1 MFDAVKSW
9 LLPKKSVAVDDEE
22 MRQSLEKVREHLP
35 KPLFWLFGKTQSGKT
50 SIIKFLT
57 GADQAEIGKGFQ
69 PCTKFSRQYQFPT
82 PEAPLIRFLDTRGLD
97 EPGYDPTEDLD
108 RFNNDAHVV
117 IVTVKA
123 MDHAQAHVIEN
134 VRRLRRAQPRRPVVL
149 ALTCLHEAYP
159 QRQHSEPYPF
169 TSDHEPIPTEPPLP
183 DDLLRSIA
191 EQKHQFAGLFDHWVA
206 LDLTPVEEGF
216 AEPNY
221 GGSRLREVLLESL
234 PSALG
239 QTLISLHEVTKDLQ
253 DLFSRRALPHIM
265 AYAQMAAAAGA
276 VPVPI
281 VDAVLISGVQSRMVY
296 HLAQLYGQPLTGARF
311 REIASAM
318 GLGLI
323 ARQAARHVEIH
334 SRTWDGSRFRRS
346 WSDGRRVDLRARQ
359 SVLLLLPIGPLRP
372 CSAGGG
378 FETLLQGTAR
388 SRGKSLVSRDGNGRC
403 QDESSIGGLN
413 AK

>member
-1 MFDAVKSW
+1 MFDSVKNW
-9 LLPKKSVAVDDEE
+9 LLPKKSRAVDDEE
-22 MRQSLEKVREHLP
+22 LRQSLEKVREHLP

-50 SIIKFLT
+50 SIIKYLT
-57 GADQAEIGKGFQ
+57 GADQAEIGKGFE

-97 EPGYDPTEDLD
+97 EPGYDPTEDLH
-108 RFNNDAHVV
+108 RFNDEAHVV
-117 IVTVKA
+117 IVTVKL

-169 TSDHEPIPTEPPLP
+169 TTDGEPIPTEPPLP
-183 DDLLRSIA
+183 EDLLRSLA
-191 EQKHQFAGLFDHWVA
+191 EQKHQFAGQFDHWVA
-206 LDLTPVEEGF
+206 LDLTPPEEGF

-221 GGSRLREVLLESL
+221 GGSHLRAALLESL

-265 AYAQMAAAAGA
+265 AYSQMAAAAGA
-276 VPVPI
+276 VPLPI

-323 ARQAARHVEIH
+323 ARQAARGMLKFIPGLGTVLGSVAAGAMAGASTFALGKAFCYYYRSVHAGHVPQAEDLKRYYKEQLELAEKAWSH
-334 SRTWDGSRFRRS
+334 LMGGS
-346 WSDGRRVDLRARQ
+346 
-359 SVLLLLPIGPLRP
+359 
-372 CSAGGG
+372 
-378 FETLLQGTAR
+378 GTPAD
-388 SRGKSLVSRDGNGRC
+388 KSPPS
-403 QDESSIGGLN
+403 
-413 AK
+413 